1 MLARFT
7 RSVGA
12 LVAVLLVVVA
22 CTTASFARAAAPTRI
37 VSLMPSLTE
46 DLFAIGAGPN
56 VVAVSAYTDYP
67 PAAAKLPV
75 VASFTSIDAEKIVR
89 LHPDVVIGIPAQA
102 RLVADVAR
110 TGVRVELIDD
120 ETYDQLFTALAR
132 VGEIAGREREAS
144 ALAARL
150 RARTAQLTRRLPA
163 DRPSVF
169 VVLET
174 NPIVTTG
181 DTSFIAHLIV
191 LAGGVNAAGDL
202 PEAYPRFSAEA
213 LLARAPDVLVA
224 DTLGGLPAVLASPP
238 WSGLRAVREHRV
250 YILHDADILERPGP
264 RYNDG
269 LAWLIDHIHGHAE
282 GR

>member
-1 MLARFT
+1 MLVRFS
-7 RSVGA
+7 RVVGT
-12 LVAVLLVVVA
+12 LAVVLVVVA
-22 CTTASFARAAAPTRI
+22 CATASIARAAAPTRI
-37 VSLMPSLTE
+37 VSLIPSLTE

-102 RLVADVAR
+102 RLVADISR
-110 TGVRVELIDD
+110 TGVRVELIADD
-120 ETYDQLFTALAR
+120 TYDQLFTSLAR

-150 RARTAQLTRRLPA
+150 RARTAELTRDLPH

-174 NPIVTTG
+174 NPIVTAG
-181 DTSFIAHLIV
+181 DRSYIAHLIA

-224 DTLGGLPAVLASPP
+224 DTLGGLPGVLDSPP
-238 WSGLRAVREHRV
+238 WSVLRAVRERRV
-250 YILHDADILERPGP
+250 YVLRDADILERPGP

>member
-1 MLARFT
+1 MLVRVSRA
-7 RSVGA
+7 VGA
-12 LVAVLLVVVA
+12 LVVILLVVFA
-22 CTTASFARAAAPTRI
+22 CATATFARAAGPTRI
-37 VSLMPSLTE
+37 VSLIPSLTE

-132 VGEIAGREREAS
+132 VGEIAGREREAT

-150 RARTAQLTRRLPA
+150 RARTAELTRALPP

-181 DTSFIAHLIV
+181 DKSYIAHLIG

-202 PEAYPRFSAEA
+202 AEAYPRFSAEA
-213 LLARAPDVLVA
+213 LLARDPDVLVA
-224 DTLGGLPAVLASPP
+224 DTLGGLPAVLDTPP
-238 WSGLRAVREHRV
+238 WNALRAVREHRV
-250 YILHDADILERPGP
+250 YVLHDADMLERPGP

-269 LAWLIDHIHGHAE
+269 LAWLIAHIHGHAE

>member
-1 MLARFT
+1 ML
-7 RSVGA
+7 SVHPA
-12 LVAVLLVVVA
+12 SRCVLVVFA
-22 CTTASFARAAAPTRI
+22 LFALCCSIASARPPEPTRI
-37 VSLMPSLTE
+37 VSLIPSLTE

-89 LHPDVVIGIPAQA
+89 LHPDVVVGIPAQA
-102 RLVADVAR
+102 RLVADLAR
-110 TGVRVELIDD
+110 TGVRVELIGD

-132 VGEIAGREREAS
+132 VGEISGREREAR
-144 ALAARL
+144 ALAVRL
-150 RARTAQLTRRLPA
+150 RARTAELTRALPS

-181 DTSFIAHLIV
+181 DTSYIAHLIG

-202 PEAYPRFSAEA
+202 SEAYPRFSSEA

-224 DTLGGLPAVLASPP
+224 DTLGGLPAVLDSPP
-238 WSGLRAVREHRV
+238 WNALRAVREHRV